1 MIDRRDWGRA
11 TDRNIRTNSGVGAS
25 MVEDW
30 WNGRVGVEGYVEGAG
45 VGVGGEAK
53 LWFDVD
59 GGVG

>member
-1 MIDRRDWGRA
+1 
-11 TDRNIRTNSGVGAS
+11 
-25 MVEDW
+25 MVDVW

-45 VGVGGEAK
+45 VGVRGEAK